1 MLTFVNLHATKKAI
15 FFNPKLYI
23 SVREIKRIKD
33 MLDAVN
39 FGTLTRTSK
48 VVSNPISNSTPN
60 FSNNNES
67 IFANNRK
74 DEREYRQAE
83 TVAYANPFAFLNNSD
98 NSEVSAFAA

>member
-15 FFNPKLYI
+15 FFYSFTLYKCK
-23 SVREIKRIKD
+23 RETRIKD
-33 MLDAVN
+33 MLEAVN

-67 IFANNRK
+67 IFANNNK
-74 DEREYRQAE
+74 DEREYKQAE
-83 TVAYANPFAFLNNSD
+83 TVAYANPFSFLNNSD